1 MSEDYL
7 IMSKLLTL
15 QNIDVYELLS
25 EDERQI
31 VTYVISKAMARN
43 YGVIEHQ
50 DFNYDIK
57 GEIL

>member
-1 MSEDYL
+1 
-7 IMSKLLTL
+7 MSKLLTL